1 MGEPR
6 CLLTLSMMEP
16 PSRRSLTVL
25 IFLALAAAAV
35 LVAGCGGSSTASAPT
50 GPTGVAGVPEPVA
63 SDFPGADGQSISD
76 LAKSLQSGPHAAL
89 ANSVFLTGAHQRL
102 AFGLLDNNNKFVY
115 APAAVYVAR
124 TISSPASGPYPAY
137 LDNIVPAPAFR
148 SQTTA
153 NDPAAIKAVY
163 YSTVPLPRTGPM
175 AALVVTHIGTTSYGS
190 LAGFE
195 VAKSNPIPN
204 VGQVPPKI
212 DTPTVTSAGG
222 NVKSIDTRVPPDDMH
237 AVSFKDV
244 VGKKPV
250 ALVFATPQL
259 CQSRVCGPVVDIA
272 EQLKSVYG
280 NRMTFI
286 HQEVYANN
294 NISDGLRPQMQAF
307 HLQTEPWL
315 FTLDSHGHIAA
326 RLEGSF
332 GIKEFTQAIQAAL
345 AKSR

>member
-1 MGEPR
+1 
-6 CLLTLSMMEP
+6 MEP
-16 PSRRSLTVL
+16 LARRSLTAPIVIAL
-25 IFLALAAAAV
+25 IACCALALAA
-35 LVAGCGGSSTASAPT
+35 CGGSSTASAPT

-89 ANSVFLTGAHQRL
+89 ANSVFLTGPHQRL

-163 YSTVPLPRTGPM
+163 YTSVPLPSTGSE
-175 AALVVTHIGTTSYGS
+175 AALIVTHINNTSYGS

-195 VAKSNPIPN
+195 VTKSSPIPN
-204 VGQVPPKI
+204 VGEVPPKI
-212 DTPTVTSAGG
+212 DTPTVASAGG
-222 NVKSIDTRVPPDDMH
+222 NVKSIDTRVPPDTMH
-237 AVSFKDV
+237 DVSFKDV

-294 NISDGLRPQMQAF
+294 TVADGLRPQMQAF

-315 FTLDSHGHIAA
+315 FTLDSHGRIAA

-332 GIKEFTQAIQAAL
+332 GIKEFTQAIQTAL
-345 AKSR
+345 AASR